1 MLITSYSKITPWL
14 GAVGARIA
22 ILLSAVCCLGA
33 EEGASTSANTLSEAE
48 RRAGWILLF
57 DGKTTSGWM
66 NSDRT
71 PPRTPVEDGSLNP
84 HKAGHYM
91 LVHTQQWENFVLS
104 LDFKISQGCNSGIF
118 VRTHSLTP
126 RPGKDVGFNGIEI
139 AIDDTPGAGYHDTG
153 ALYDL
158 VKPTKN
164 AMKPVGE
171 WNHIQITSDEN
182 RIEVLLNGEHVTHAD
197 LSRFTEPNKRP
208 DGSEHK
214 FDIAYKNHPQRG
226 YIGLQDH
233 GSPCLF
239 KNIKLKPLPGSHA
252 SPPRA

>member
-71 PPRTPVEDGSLNP
+71 PPRTPVEDGSLRTPPRTPVEDGSLNP

-118 VRTHSLTP
+118 EVQ
-126 RPGKDVGFNGIEI
+126 GEDEI
-139 AIDDTPGAGYHDTG
+139 LP
-153 ALYDL
+153 
-158 VKPTKN
+158 
-164 AMKPVGE
+164 
-171 WNHIQITSDEN
+171 
-182 RIEVLLNGEHVTHAD
+182 LL
-197 LSRFTEPNKRP
+197 
-208 DGSEHK
+208 
-214 FDIAYKNHPQRG
+214 
-226 YIGLQDH
+226 
-233 GSPCLF
+233 
-239 KNIKLKPLPGSHA
+239 
-252 SPPRA
+252 